1 MPMKFLSF
9 VLPVF
14 SIVTIDLNGQVS
26 IDYKINTNI
35 HKYFIYNI
43 TIQYYT
49 ISGSD
54 NIKQY
59 TAAALYTA
67 FKLKI
72 PSTFHY
78 LIKDQYY

>member
-9 VLPVF
+9 VLY

-43 TIQYYT
+43 TTQYYT

-67 FKLKI
+67 FKN
-72 PSTFHY
+72 TFNIS
-78 LIKDQYY
+78 LSD